1 MPRWRSAAVVA
12 AVIAIA
18 GLAGCVPE
26 PATPVAT
33 ETATPTVT
41 VATPTPAATPTPTAS
56 ETSTSVAARVPASCD
71 ELGTASSRAETVGGL
86 TAQHADGFVRPSPP
100 NATTKL
106 SCNWIQEEAAAVLLI
121 VSTAS
126 PADVNDGLGQL
137 ASEGYQC
144 QAAQDFGAQ
153 YCMRP
158 GDAASSEDVVV
169 ARDDV
174 WIYLE
179 TVNVNARA
187 WLSDIAA
194 QIFG

>member
-1 MPRWRSAAVVA
+1 MRRWRSVA
-12 AVIAIA
+12 AVAALVAIA
-18 GLAGCVPE
+18 SLAGCVPE
-26 PATPVAT
+26 QATPVAS

-41 VATPTPAATPTPTAS
+41 VATPSPTPTPTAS
-56 ETSTSVAARVPASCD
+56 ETPPSAAANIPASCD
-71 ELGTASSRAETVGGL
+71 DLGTASSRAETVGNL

-106 SCNWIQEEAAAVLLI
+106 SCNWIQEEAAAVLII

-126 PADVNDGLGQL
+126 DADVSTGLQQL

-158 GDAASSEDVVV
+158 GDAATSEDVVV

-194 QIFG
+194 QIYG

>member
-1 MPRWRSAAVVA
+1 MRRWRSLVA
-12 AVIAIA
+12 AAALIAVA

-26 PATPVAT
+26 EATPVAS
-33 ETATPTVT
+33 ATSTPSVT
-41 VATPTPAATPTPTAS
+41 VVVPSPTPTPSVS
-56 ETSTSVAARVPASCD
+56 ETAASVASKIPASCD
-71 ELGTASSRAETVGGL
+71 DLGTATSRAETVGAL
-86 TAQHADGFVRPSPP
+86 TAQHADGFVRPAPAD
-100 NATTKL
+100 ATTVL

-126 PADVNDGLGQL
+126 DAAVTQGIAGL

-153 YCMRP
+153 YCARP
-158 GDAASSEDVVV
+158 GDAADSEDVIV

-194 QIFG
+194 QIYG

>member
-1 MPRWRSAAVVA
+1 ALV
-12 AVIAIA
+12 AIA
-18 GLAGCVPE
+18 ALAGCVPE
-26 PATPVAT
+26 QATPVAS
-33 ETATPTVT
+33 EFATPTVT
-41 VATPTPAATPTPTAS
+41 VATPTPTPTPTPS
-56 ETSTSVAARVPASCD
+56 ETPASAAANIPASCD
-71 ELGTASSRAETVGGL
+71 DLGTASSRAETVGGL

-106 SCNWIQEEAAAVLLI
+106 SCNWIQEEAAAVLII
-121 VSTAS
+121 VSTATD
-126 PADVNDGLGQL
+126 ADVSTGLQQL

-158 GDAASSEDVVV
+158 GDAATSEDVVV

-194 QIFG
+194 QIYG

>member
-1 MPRWRSAAVVA
+1 MRRWRSAAAVA
-12 AVIAIA
+12 ALLAIA

-26 PATPVAT
+26 QATPVASA
-33 ETATPTVT
+33 TATPTVT
-41 VATPTPAATPTPTAS
+41 VATPSPTPTPTAS
-56 ETSTSVAARVPASCD
+56 ETPASVAANIPASCD
-71 ELGTASSRAETVGGL
+71 DLGTASSRDETVGNL
-86 TAQHADGFVRPSPP
+86 TAQHAEGFLRPSPP

-106 SCNWIQEEAAAVLLI
+106 SCNWIQEEAAAVLI
-121 VSTAS
+121 IISTAS
-126 PADVNDGLGQL
+126 DADVSTGLQQL
-137 ASEGYQC
+137 ASDGYQC

-158 GDAASSEDVVV
+158 GDAATSEDVVV

-194 QIFG
+194 QIYG

>member
-1 MPRWRSAAVVA
+1 MRRWRSFAALTAVV
-12 AVIAIA
+12 AIA

-26 PATPVAT
+26 QATPVAS
-33 ETATPTVT
+33 ETSMPTIT
-41 VATPTPAATPTPTAS
+41 VATPTPTPTPTAS
-56 ETSTSVAARVPASCD
+56 ETSASVAARIPASCD
-71 ELGTASSRAETVGGL
+71 DLGTASSRAETVGNL
-86 TAQHADGFVRPSPP
+86 TAQHADGFVRPAPP
-100 NATTKL
+100 NATTSL

-126 PADVNDGLGQL
+126 AADVSEGLAGL

-144 QAAQDFGAQ
+144 QPAQDFGAQ
-153 YCMRP
+153 YCSRP
-158 GDAASSEDVVV
+158 GDAADSEDVIV

-194 QIFG
+194 QIYG

>member
-1 MPRWRSAAVVA
+1 MRRWRSVA
-12 AVIAIA
+12 AAAALVAIA
-18 GLAGCVPE
+18 ALAGCVPE
-26 PATPVAT
+26 QATPVAS
-33 ETATPTVT
+33 ESATPTVT
-41 VATPTPAATPTPTAS
+41 VATPTPTPTPTPS
-56 ETSTSVAARVPASCD
+56 ETPASAAANIPASCD
-71 ELGTASSRAETVGGL
+71 DLGTASSRAETVGGL

-106 SCNWIQEEAAAVLLI
+106 SCNWIQEEAAAVLII
-121 VSTAS
+121 VSTATD
-126 PADVNDGLGQL
+126 ADVSTGLQQL

-158 GDAASSEDVVV
+158 GDAATSEDVVV

-194 QIFG
+194 QIYG

>member
-1 MPRWRSAAVVA
+1 M
-12 AVIAIA
+12 AIA
-18 GLAGCVPE
+18 ALAGCVPE
-26 PATPVAT
+26 QATPVAS
-33 ETATPTVT
+33 ESATPTVT
-41 VATPTPAATPTPTAS
+41 VATPTPTPTPTPS
-56 ETSTSVAARVPASCD
+56 ETPASAAANIPASCD
-71 ELGTASSRAETVGGL
+71 DLGTASSRAETVGGL

-106 SCNWIQEEAAAVLLI
+106 SCNWIQEEAAAVLII
-121 VSTAS
+121 VSTATD
-126 PADVNDGLGQL
+126 ADVSTGLQQL

-158 GDAASSEDVVV
+158 GDAATSEDVVV

-194 QIFG
+194 QIYG

>member
-1 MPRWRSAAVVA
+1 MRRGKSLAAVA
-12 AVIAIA
+12 ALMTIV

-26 PATPVAT
+26 QATPVAS
-33 ETATPTVT
+33 ETSTPTVT
-41 VATPTPAATPTPTAS
+41 VATPSPTPTPTPTA
-56 ETSTSVAARVPASCD
+56 TSASVAANIPASCD
-71 ELGTASSRAETVGGL
+71 DLGTASSRAETVGGL

-106 SCNWIQEEAAAVLLI
+106 SCNWIQEEAAAVLII

-126 PADVNDGLGQL
+126 DADVSSGLAQL
-137 ASEGYQC
+137 TSEGYQC

-153 YCMRP
+153 YCTRP

-194 QIFG
+194 QIYG

>member
-1 MPRWRSAAVVA
+1 MRRWRSVAVA
-12 AVIAIA
+12 AALVAIA

-26 PATPVAT
+26 QATPVAS
-33 ETATPTVT
+33 ESATPTVT
-41 VATPTPAATPTPTAS
+41 VETPTPTPTPTPS
-56 ETSTSVAARVPASCD
+56 ETPASAAANIPASCD

-106 SCNWIQEEAAAVLLI
+106 SCNWIQEEAAAVLII
-121 VSTAS
+121 VSTAT
-126 PADVNDGLGQL
+126 DVDVSTGLQQL

-158 GDAASSEDVVV
+158 GDAATSEDVIV

-194 QIFG
+194 QIYG

>member
-1 MPRWRSAAVVA
+1 MEKRCRRGRPGGHRSPGRLRTRTGDPRRVGIRDTHGHRRDPDADPDPHPVRDPGERRSQHPGV
-12 AVIAIA
+12 
-18 GLAGCVPE
+18 L
-26 PATPVAT
+26 
-33 ETATPTVT
+33 
-41 VATPTPAATPTPTAS
+41 
-56 ETSTSVAARVPASCD
+56 
-71 ELGTASSRAETVGGL
+71 L

-106 SCNWIQEEAAAVLLI
+106 SCNWIQEEAAAVLII
-121 VSTAS
+121 VSTATD
-126 PADVNDGLGQL
+126 ADVSTGLQQL

-158 GDAASSEDVVV
+158 GDAATSEDVVV

-194 QIFG
+194 QIYG

>member
-1 MPRWRSAAVVA
+1 MRRWRSAAAVA
-12 AVIAIA
+12 ALMAIA

-26 PATPVAT
+26 QATPVASA
-33 ETATPTVT
+33 TATPTVT
-41 VATPTPAATPTPTAS
+41 VATPSPTPTPTAS
-56 ETSTSVAARVPASCD
+56 ETPASVAANIPASCD
-71 ELGTASSRAETVGGL
+71 DLGTASSRDETVGNL
-86 TAQHADGFVRPSPP
+86 TAQHAEGFLRPSPP

-106 SCNWIQEEAAAVLLI
+106 SCNWIQEEAAAVLI
-121 VSTAS
+121 IISTAS
-126 PADVNDGLGQL
+126 DADVSTGLQQL
-137 ASEGYQC
+137 ASDGYQC

-158 GDAASSEDVVV
+158 GDAATSEDVVV

-194 QIFG
+194 QIYG

>member
-1 MPRWRSAAVVA
+1 MRRWRSVA
-12 AVIAIA
+12 AVAALVAIA
-18 GLAGCVPE
+18 SLAGCVPE
-26 PATPVAT
+26 QATPVAS

-41 VATPTPAATPTPTAS
+41 VATPSPTPTPTAS
-56 ETSTSVAARVPASCD
+56 ETPASAAANIPASCD
-71 ELGTASSRAETVGGL
+71 DLGTASSRAETVGNL

-106 SCNWIQEEAAAVLLI
+106 SCNWIQEEAAAVLI
-121 VSTAS
+121 IISTAS
-126 PADVNDGLGQL
+126 DADVSAGLQQL

-158 GDAASSEDVVV
+158 GDAATSEDVVV

-194 QIFG
+194 QIYG